1 MYNAGI
7 EATEVVRMA
16 DEKKNDIPEKGAVV
30 QRDRETY
37 AIAPDTP
44 AGVVSPDA
52 LRKIADVSEK
62 YGAAAIKITSAQR
75 MVIVGLQEAD
85 IDSAWKDLGMSPGAA
100 IGLCVRSVKICPGT
114 TFCKKGIS
122 DSLGLGM
129 ALHDAYHGMSLPA
142 KFKIGVSGC
151 PNCCGESWVKDLGF
165 FGFKN
170 GFKVVVGGEA
180 GKKPRIAQELTYVES
195 IDDAKKVAQSVF
207 DYYTA
212 NAKPK
217 ERIGDFIDRIG
228 FEEFTKGVL

>member
-1 MYNAGI
+1 
-7 EATEVVRMA
+7 MA
-16 DEKKNDIPEKGAVV
+16 EKKNDIPEKGAVV

-52 LRKIADVSEK
+52 LRKIADVAEK

-75 MVIVGLQEAD
+75 MVIVGLKEAD
-85 IDSAWKDLGMSPGAA
+85 IDPAWNDLGMSPGAA

-180 GKKPRIAQELTYVES
+180 GKKPRIAKELTHVES

-228 FEEFTKGVL
+228 FEEFKKDVLE

>member
-1 MYNAGI
+1 VVNHNEAI
-7 EATEVVRMA
+7 EMSN
-16 DEKKNDIPEKGAVV
+16 EKKNDLIEKGAVL

-52 LRKIADVSEK
+52 LRKIADVAEK
-62 YGAAAIKITSAQR
+62 YDAAAIKITSAQR
-75 MVIVGLQEAD
+75 MVIVGLKEED
-85 IDSAWKDLGMSPGAA
+85 IDSVWNDLGMSPGAA

-114 TFCKKGIS
+114 TFCKRGVS
-122 DSLGLGM
+122 DSLSLGM

-151 PNCCGESWVKDLGF
+151 PNCCAESWIKDIGF

-180 GKKPRIAQELTYVES
+180 GKKPRIAKELTYVES
-195 IDDAKKVAQSVF
+195 IDDAVKVAQSVL
-207 DYYTA
+207 DYYKA

-217 ERIGDFIDRIG
+217 ERIGDTIDRIG
-228 FEEFTKGVL
+228 FEEFKKGVL

>member
-1 MYNAGI
+1 MSN
-7 EATEVVRMA
+7 
-16 DEKKNDIPEKGAVV
+16 EKKTDLLDKGAVL

-44 AGVVSPDA
+44 AGVVTPET
-52 LRKIADVSEK
+52 LHKIADTAQK

-75 MVIVGLQEAD
+75 MVLVGLKEED
-85 IDSAWKDLGMSPGAA
+85 IDNVWNDLGMSPGAA

-114 TFCKKGIS
+114 TFCKKGIADS
-122 DSLGLGM
+122 LSLGL
-129 ALHDAYHGMSLPA
+129 ALHDEYHGMNLPA

-151 PNCCGESWVKDLGF
+151 PNCCAESWVKDIGF

-180 GKKPRIAQELTYVES
+180 GKKPRIAKELTHIES
-195 IDDAKKVAQSVF
+195 IDDAKKVTQAIF
-207 DYYTA
+207 DYYKENA
-212 NAKPK
+212 NQK

-228 FEEFTKGVL
+228 FEEFKKDVLG

>member
-1 MYNAGI
+1 
-7 EATEVVRMA
+7 MA
-16 DEKKNDIPEKGAVV
+16 DEKKTDLPEKGAVL

-44 AGVVSPDA
+44 AGVVTPDT
-52 LRKIADVSEK
+52 LRKIADVAEK
-62 YGAAAIKITSAQR
+62 YSAAAIKITSAQR
-75 MVIVGLQEAD
+75 MVIVGLKEEE

-100 IGLCVRSVKICPGT
+100 IGLCVRSVKTCPGT
-114 TFCKKGIS
+114 TFCKRGVS
-122 DSLGLGM
+122 DSLGLGL
-129 ALHDAYHGMSLPA
+129 ALHDAYHGMNLPA

-165 FGFKN
+165 FGFKD

-180 GKKPRIAQELTYVES
+180 GRKPRIGNELTYVES
-195 IDDAKKVAQSVF
+195 IEDAKKVAQSVL
-207 DYYTA
+207 DYYKA

-228 FEEFTKGVL
+228 FEEFREGVLK

>member
-1 MYNAGI
+1 MVKHRAVIMMGN
-7 EATEVVRMA
+7 
-16 DEKKNDIPEKGAVV
+16 EKKNDIPEKGAVV

-44 AGVVSPDA
+44 AGVVSPDT
-52 LRKIADVSEK
+52 LRNIADVAEK
-62 YGAAAIKITSAQR
+62 YEAAAIKITSAQR
-75 MVIVGLQEAD
+75 MVIVGLKEAD
-85 IDSAWKDLGMSPGAA
+85 IDSAWNDLGMSPGAA

-151 PNCCGESWVKDLGF
+151 PNCCSESWVKDLGF

-180 GKKPRIAQELTYVES
+180 GKKPRIAQELTYAES

-228 FEEFTKGVL
+228 LEEFKKGVL